1 MGGYCSIPMKKTAAH
16 HCHEDRGSPRSLFS
30 HNIDMESGHLRSF
43 DLGAV
48 SPLALKNAGN
58 VGNDR
63 SSNMFF
69 FKSDAV
75 QILWKT
81 HHLTIGDA

>member
-1 MGGYCSIPMKKTAAH
+1 MKKTAAH

-69 FKSDAV
+69 FQERHCSNPV
-75 QILWKT
+75 ENPSSNYW
-81 HHLTIGDA
+81 